1 MTIQS
6 VFVVAFLLISE
17 EVLITSYRLIAL
29 SMIPQRRARLSSI
42 LHTSPTS
49 PPHLSLQSLPSESR
63 DSTIEIYSTVGCKY
77 CRIAKAKLLEL
88 GLTEWIDID
97 INSYDSVQSQEK
109 LSAISRERLLHARQ
123 NTVPQIYVGSTRIGG
138 CDNLLGSH

>member
-49 PPHLSLQSLPSESR
+49 PPHLSLPFQSR